1 MWHFQ
6 PFPSP
11 DALNRFVVH
20 MLASIVQEYGHHPI
34 AIPAIGLDKRQD
46 VVGEPFLIRPALWN
60 LTLGRAVF
68 TEGAAGPAL

>member
-1 MWHFQ
+1 
-6 PFPSP
+6 
-11 DALNRFVVH
+11 